1 MEKVMRVS
9 ALGLAALVSLATLT
23 SALAGNECYRRV
35 ESPASYRTVAETI
48 LVEPERQ
55 VAEYVPA
62 VTQAVEERVVVE
74 PAREVMETIPAQ
86 YDVVEETVL
95 VSPARRVWQV
105 SDRYGE
111 TVGCWVTIPPCYA
124 RQARRV
130 LVRPAQY
137 RTVVEPAVTA
147 TRLREE
153 IVEPARTV
161 YRTIPARYAE
171 RERTVEVAPATA
183 GWAPIGDV
191 CHQGE
196 GDAAVY

>member
-1 MEKVMRVS
+1 MRVS
-9 ALGLAALVSLATLT
+9 ALGLAGLVLLATLT

-35 ESPASYRTVAETI
+35 ESPASYRTVAETV

-62 VTQAVEERVVVE
+62 VTQAVEQTVVVE
-74 PAREVMETIPAQ
+74 PAREVTETIPAE

-105 SDRYGE
+105 SDRGGE

-124 RQARRV
+124 REARRV
-130 LVRPAQY
+130 LVRPARY

-161 YRTIPARYAE
+161 YRTIPARYAT
-171 RERTVEVAPATA
+171 RERTVQVAPATA
-183 GWAPIGDV
+183 GWAPIGYA
-191 CHQGE
+191 CHGGE
-196 GDAAVY
+196 GEAMAY

>member
-1 MEKVMRVS
+1 MRVS
-9 ALGLAALVSLATLT
+9 ALGLAGLVSLASFA
-23 SALAGNECYRRV
+23 SAHAGNECYRRV
-35 ESPASYRTVAETI
+35 AAPATYRTVAEPV

-62 VTQAVEERVVVE
+62 VTQAVEQTVVVE
-74 PAREVMETIPAQ
+74 PAREVTETIPPE
-86 YDVVEETVL
+86 YGVVEETVM

-137 RTVVEPAVTA
+137 RTVVVPAVTE
-147 TRLREE
+147 TRLRQE
-153 IVEPARTV
+153 IVEPAHTV
-161 YRTIPARYAE
+161 YRTIPARYAQ
-171 RERTVEVAPATA
+171 RERTVEVTPATA
-183 GWAPIGDV
+183 GWEPIGDV
-191 CHQGE
+191 CHGE
-196 GDAAVY
+196 PEAAAY

>member
-1 MEKVMRVS
+1 MRVS
-9 ALGLAALVSLATLT
+9 ALGLAGLVSLTTLT
-23 SALAGNECYRRV
+23 SAMAGNECYRRV
-35 ESPASYRTVAETI
+35 ESPASYRTVAETV

-62 VTQAVEERVVVE
+62 VTQAVEQTVVVE
-74 PAREVMETIPAQ
+74 PAREVTETIPAQ

-105 SDRYGE
+105 SDRDGE
-111 TVGCWVTIPPCYA
+111 TVGCWVTIPPSYA
-124 RQARRV
+124 REARRV
-130 LVRPAQY
+130 LVRPARY

-147 TRLREE
+147 TRVREE
-153 IVEPARTV
+153 IVEPAHRV

-171 RERTVEVAPATA
+171 RERTVQVAPATA

-191 CHQGE
+191 CHRGE
-196 GDAAVY
+196 ADAPTY